1 MTMTD
6 QDDIVTRLR
15 HIADELQHNDY
26 RADLF
31 EAADEIERLRN
42 DIGDILA
49 LASRS
54 NEREYW
60 KWAATGNA

>member
-6 QDDIVTRLR
+6 NIVTRLR

-42 DIGDILA
+42 TLGDTL
-49 LASRS
+49 

>member
-1 MTMTD
+1 MTRILTRKMTMTD
-6 QDDIVTRLR
+6 NIVTRLR

-42 DIGDILA
+42 TLGDTL
-49 LASRS
+49 